1 MHELSYW
8 KNHRWAWVKRCFF
21 NYVKFAAVASRLLRV
36 EDIAARS
43 RYRLQLLRILRSR
56 WREPHILFIYA
67 LKVTFHYHFAAIA
80 AALHK
85 ASETSGAM
93 PTAGRSFSRV
103 KRRVEEPA
111 AAQPPRLCALV
122 RSALYRV
129 VRCIPSVNPLKPD
142 S

>member
-1 MHELSYW
+1 M

-21 NYVKFAAVASRLLRV
+21 NYVKFGAVVSRLLRV

-56 WREPHILFIYA
+56 WREPHILFIYT

-93 PTAGRSFSRV
+93 PTAGRSFSRI

-111 AAQPPRLCALV
+111 AA
-122 RSALYRV
+122 
-129 VRCIPSVNPLKPD
+129 
-142 S
+142 

>member
-1 MHELSYW
+1 MKTSRPDHYFQYLDTQFIDENFKFTLHELSYW

-21 NYVKFAAVASRLLRV
+21 NYVKFGAVASRLLRV

-85 ASETSGAM
+85 ASETS
-93 PTAGRSFSRV
+93 
-103 KRRVEEPA
+103 
-111 AAQPPRLCALV
+111 
-122 RSALYRV
+122 
-129 VRCIPSVNPLKPD
+129 VRCPLRGDPSPG
-142 S
+142 